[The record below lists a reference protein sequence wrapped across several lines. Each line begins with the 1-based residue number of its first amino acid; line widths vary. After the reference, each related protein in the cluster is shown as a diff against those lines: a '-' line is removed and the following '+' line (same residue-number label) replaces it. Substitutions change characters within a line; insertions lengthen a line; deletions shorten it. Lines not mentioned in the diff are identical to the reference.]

1 MNLERIKIWDLPVRL
16 FHWLLAV
23 LLVAAVVTAKIGGN
37 AMDWHGR
44 IGLCIL
50 GLIVFRIAWGF
61 VGSFHARFSSFWP
74 TLSSL
79 RAYLRGEWKG
89 QGHNPLGALSV
100 LASLALI
107 GMQAISGLFSNDD
120 IAFSGPLS
128 RWVSTAT
135 SSALT
140 GFHEASV
147 SVILTLVVLHL
158 AAIAFYVLIKK
169 ETLIEPMVSGWKR
182 VPADNSRP
190 PEMTAGRRFAALLVS
205 ILIALLAVYGAS
217 GAWHSDAANAPVA
230 TPAAPAAS
238 W

>member
-1 MNLERIKIWDLPVRL
+1 MNLERIRIWDLPLRL
-16 FHWLLAV
+16 FHWLLV
-23 LLVAAVVTAKIGGN
+23 ILIVAAVVTAKIGGN

-50 GLIVFRIAWGF
+50 GLIVFRIVWGF
-61 VGSFHARFSSFWP
+61 VGSFHARFASFWP
-74 TLSSL
+74 TPSSI

-100 LASLALI
+100 LALIALI
-107 GMQAISGLFSNDD
+107 GVQAVTGLFSADD

-128 RWVSTAT
+128 NRVSAAT

-140 GFHEASV
+140 GFHEASAGA
-147 SVILTLVVLHL
+147 ILTLVALHL

-169 ETLIEPMVSGWKR
+169 ETLIKPMVSGWKSI
-182 VPADNSRP
+182 PAESSRP
-190 PEMTAGRRFAALLVS
+190 PEMTAGRRFAALLFS
-205 ILIALLAVYGAS
+205 ILIALLVVYGAS
-217 GAWHSDAANAPVA
+217 GVWHSEAAPTTAPA
-230 TPAAPAAS
+230 TPAAS